1 MGFEWDDEKERRN
14 VARHNLNFDATMAIL
29 TGKGVERRSDREG
42 EHRWAFTGEH
52 DGKLWTVIFT
62 RRGDNDRIISARRA
76 RKNEERDYYN
86 TFA

>member
-14 VARHNLNFDATMAIL
+14 VARHGLNFDTAMSIL
-29 TGKGVERRSDREG
+29 TGKGVKHRSDRGG
-42 EHRWAFTGEH
+42 ELRWAFTGEH

-76 RKNEERDYYN
+76 RENEEREYHN
-86 TFA
+86 TYD